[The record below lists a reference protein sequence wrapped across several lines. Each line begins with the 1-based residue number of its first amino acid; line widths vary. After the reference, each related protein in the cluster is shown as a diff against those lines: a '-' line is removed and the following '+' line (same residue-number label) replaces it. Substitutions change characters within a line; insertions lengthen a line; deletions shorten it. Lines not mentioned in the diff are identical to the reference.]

1 MYQHLVAS
9 ENVTLELAIS
19 CAALIGVLLISAFFV
34 RRFKRKY
41 DPRSASNQ
49 AETTGLSID
58 ELEAMHD
65 AGMISED
72 EFKLMRRSALGLAE
86 MASKPKENDE

>member
-1 MYQHLVAS
+1 MYLHLVAS
-9 ENVTLELAIS
+9 ENVTMDLAIS
-19 CAALIGVLLISAFFV
+19 CAGLIGALVIAAFFV

-72 EFKLMRRSALGLAE
+72 EFKFMRRSALGLAE
-86 MASKPKENDE
+86 ATSKPKENDE